1 MLLFKI
7 EVSLRVEFVLKQLY
21 LGGSDMIFA
30 DSNRSQ
36 ISPCDSVEVFNVVDG
51 CVFEQQGLMIEI
63 KQLEQN

>member
-1 MLLFKI
+1 VLLFKI
-7 EVSLRVEFVLKQLY
+7 EVSLRVEFVLIQLY

-30 DSNRSQ
+30 DANRSQ
-36 ISPCDSVEVFNVVDG
+36 VAPCDSVEVLNVVDG